1 MTHCLNITLVFA
13 FVLLVSLKSPAA
25 FADQAP
31 SLDNYQQLVADFGSA
46 DMGVR
51 ANAQTTWQNVCFEL
65 SRIEYET
72 TRVKACEQMCASLAT
87 DQSLDATLFI
97 LRQLE
102 RIGGAES
109 VATLQ
114 PLAGSENAIVADAA
128 RRALQNN
135 TSDSALD
142 ALVQLT
148 NAAVN
153 EESKIAFIHSLGY
166 RAEQKSETVLAALL
180 ENGSPAV
187 QVSASQALSRLD
199 SESATETILAAWRK
213 ASVPL
218 VDQLAESLIVIAN
231 RLANTGKPIEAVAI
245 LRDVYDRSENPAVRA
260 AALKGQLSNNRS
272 QIVELIVKALNGD
285 SVLEQQVAIGQVCDM
300 TPEDTSALVNRL
312 TEVPPSGRASLLI
325 ALGSSRVTSALPAI
339 EQASKSN
346 DLIIKTAAITALGQV
361 GNASHTSFL
370 LDQLSGSDEL
380 QSAAGK
386 SLAIMFDDDVDTILL
401 KRLEGLDNEAQQEQ
415 LISILSARNC
425 PALAQFIVNTN
436 ALVSPNADTRKRA
449 SGILNRLGTAGHVPA
464 LITSMTQIPASEKDG
479 FEKTIVSICSRIPN
493 ADAQAA
499 PVANMYASAS
509 NEQRPNLLSVA
520 GRIGGKAASDFISSK
535 IASSSAAEKDAAITA
550 ICNWPDDSVI
560 DQLMAIA
567 QSGDSASQ
575 RIRAIRAIARVVV
588 LPTSK
593 HSLDEQLSLL
603 QQTMELT
610 TQDDERK
617 LILDRAKAI
626 GLLSSVEFMRRY
638 IQNPT
643 LGQQAE
649 SSLVHLAR
657 IRELRQADPSIRV
670 DLERVLETSSDTK
683 LRERA
688 KQFLLEY

>member
-1 MTHCLNITLVFA
+1 MIYHLNIKLVVA
-13 FVLLVSLKSPAA
+13 FVLLVSLKGPAA
-25 FADQAP
+25 FADQMP
-31 SLDNYQQLVADFGSA
+31 SLDNYPQLLADFGSA

-51 ANAQTTWQNVCFEL
+51 ANAQTTWQDACFEL

-114 PLAGSENAIVADAA
+114 QLAESDNAIVRDAA

-135 TSDSALD
+135 NSDSAFD

-148 NAAVN
+148 NAATN
-153 EESKIAFIHSLGY
+153 EESKIAFIVSLGY

-187 QVSASQALSRLD
+187 QVCASQALSRLD
-199 SESATETILAAWRK
+199 SESAIETILAAWRK

-218 VDQLAESLIVIAN
+218 VDQLAESLIVSAT
-231 RLANTGKPIEAVAI
+231 RMADSGKPIEAAAI
-245 LRDVYDRSENPAVRA
+245 FRAIYDHSANPAVRA
-260 AALKGQLSNNRS
+260 AALKGQLASDRPRT
-272 QIVELIVKALNGD
+272 VELMVKALRSD
-285 SVLEQQVAIGQVCDM
+285 SVLEQQVAIGQVSDI
-300 TPEDTSALVNRL
+300 TTEDTSALVNSL
-312 TEVPPSGRASLLI
+312 PGIPASGHASLLI
-325 ALGSSRVTSALPAI
+325 ALGANRVKSALPAI
-339 EQASKSN
+339 EQACKSN
-346 DLIIKTAAITALGQV
+346 ELIVKTAAVTALGHV
-361 GNASHTSFL
+361 GSSDHTLFL
-370 LDQLSGSDEL
+370 MEL
-380 QSAAGK
+380 LNGAEELRSAAGR
-386 SLAIMFDDDVDTILL
+386 SLAMIFDDEVDTILL
-401 KRLEGLDNEAQQEQ
+401 KRLDGLKNDEQQEQ
-415 LISILSARNC
+415 LISILSARSC
-425 PALAQFIVNTN
+425 PGLAQFIVDTN
-436 ALVSPNADTRKRA
+436 ALASPNADTRKRA
-449 SGILNRLGTAGHVPA
+449 SGILNRLGTAEHVPA
-464 LITSMTQIPASEKDG
+464 LITSMTRIPASEKDG

-509 NEQRPNLLSVA
+509 SEQRPNLLSVA
-520 GRIGGKAASDFISSK
+520 GRIGGKAASDFIGSK
-535 IASSSAAEKDAAITA
+535 ITSSSAAEKDAAITA

-567 QSGDSASQ
+567 RSGDSAAQ
-575 RIRAIRAIARVVV
+575 RIRAVRAIARVVV
-588 LPTSK
+588 LPSSK
-593 HSLDEQLSLL
+593 HSLDEQLALL
-603 QQTMELT
+603 QQAMELT

-638 IQNPT
+638 VQSPT

-657 IRELRQADPSIRV
+657 IRELRQADQSIRV
-670 DLERVLETSSDTK
+670 DLERVLKNSSDAK